1 LLSRSLREDFF
12 IAPWRSFFAKA
23 VGRNW
28 MAGASALENA
38 VKCWFVM
45 GRRPARRLPFANNL
59 ARKTPADQTKRR
71 D

>member
-1 LLSRSLREDFF
+1 
-12 IAPWRSFFAKA
+12 
-23 VGRNW
+23 

-71 D
+71 DWRCFKHAPDLHAYAL